1 MPTDFIIR
9 NERQCDSSKWII
21 DYWTVSVGAQAS
33 HYAYCWTH
41 TAHVPLNSIH
51 THTNTEFPINPL
63 HRELKIVCHFQPS
76 ALCSVV
82 PATAAAYSRRGG
94 VRGRFCTCVWVP
106 VAARFHGSASES
118 ESDGFFYCRLE
129 EGRKL
134 ARKGGRAS
142 AEKWVRHLRARR
154 PFFFF
159 FFFFCDGCQDII
171 QLRLLF
177 FSLLSLLSHEWFS
190 FSFFFPLSPPCQGK
204 VQREERVI
212 MLGMSAEDGL

>member
-1 MPTDFIIR
+1 MFVI
-9 NERQCDSSKWII
+9 SSPARSVLSFQPLPRR
-21 DYWTVSVGAQAS
+21 TVGEAACVGVSVR
-33 HYAYCWTH
+33 
-41 TAHVPLNSIH
+41 VF
-51 THTNTEFPINPL
+51 EFL
-63 HRELKIVCHFQPS
+63 WQRV
-76 ALCSVV
+76 
-82 PATAAAYSRRGG
+82 
-94 VRGRFCTCVWVP
+94 
-106 VAARFHGSASES
+106 FHGSASES

-134 ARKGGRAS
+134 AREGGRAS